1 MRTRS
6 KRQREESLSSF
17 DIKQLPK
24 EALFNL
30 LLLVQPEEIKTVCKS
45 KNPIVRAICDSR
57 YFQDAYRN
65 KYPKKLIQAPLKTT
79 PREGNMGASSYLEIL
94 DKRDNKLVIYY
105 DDSTGEL
112 YWIFYIPS
120 RQNYPSTA
128 IKNIDVSKTNPIE
141 ISLEKQDD
149 GNFSM
154 TIGRNNLHG
163 IISAVD
169 EDDFLGNYNQEVKE
183 FLVDIERERWWSPDI
198 QFRKNQ
204 VSQRVMLDFYDDV
217 IQILKENDLLKIY
230 HPKLE

>member
-6 KRQREESLSSF
+6 QRQREETF

-45 KNPIVRAICDSR
+45 KNPKVRTICNSR
-57 YFQDAYRN
+57 YFQDTYRN
-65 KYPKKLIQAPLKTT
+65 KYPKKLIQAPLRVSDVK
-79 PREGNMGASSYLEIL
+79 GNMGASSYLEIR
-94 DKRDNKLVIYY
+94 DKRDNELSIAY

-112 YWIFYIPS
+112 DWIIYSPKTQI
-120 RQNYPSTA
+120 YPST
-128 IKNIDVSKTNPIE
+128 SKFHFLNPIQ
-141 ISLEKQDD
+141 ITLEKEDD
-149 GNFSM
+149 HIFSM
-154 TIGRNNLHG
+154 TIGRNHLRG
-163 IISAVD
+163 TFSTKD
-169 EDDFLGNYNQEVKE
+169 EADFLANYNQEVRE
-183 FLVDIERERWWSPDI
+183 FLADIERERWWSPDI

-230 HPKLE
+230 YPKLE